1 MSSVRVFTALLFAAP
16 LFSAA
21 GGGATTIDNAGN
33 VWLTGQT
40 NGISTTAA
48 AFQKTAAFTVCGTE
62 DLSPFQPPDSIYCK
76 HAYLVKQDPSGKVLY
91 ATYLGGS
98 SQDGGTAISTDS
110 QGNVYVTGYTYSPDF
125 PVSAGVVQAK
135 NAGPLKPTVIT
146 ELGAPFGP
154 AYVLPGG
161 DIFVAKFASDGTLLF
176 STLLGGSGS
185 DVPSL
190 IGVDSSGGVYVS
202 GSTIS
207 TDFPLTAGA
216 MTHQAAAYFFTRL
229 NATGTALTYS
239 TYSAPSIL
247 AFDVDTQGRA
257 YLTGDFSP
265 PPSPVTGQPYV
276 TVVDTS
282 AGMVLTSALLS
293 AIAPKIAGAGAAI
306 AVNAAQ
312 DLFLV
317 VSPSPL
323 PANPYE
329 NAQSIHPL
337 GAGYFLELSA
347 DASRILAE
355 TDMGQTRFDSILLDT
370 SGNAY
375 AFGRGTG
382 AIPATAAQL
391 LALPCSQDGGTFV
404 LESNPGGSIVGATY
418 FRQGNDTA
426 LSIPSPG
433 HILLYRIQSYATVP
447 LDLSLQPAA
456 NFGCLRNLA
465 SNAVGPGIAPGELI
479 MIAGVG
485 LGPAQGIGA
494 VPNGAGQYPTSLG
507 GVQVL
512 FNSKPVPLLFVQAN
526 EIHAVAPFSLPD
538 PSVVQ
543 VQYGAQ
549 SVPPLDVSASIFAP
563 GIFTV
568 NGQGAIIDQDGTVN
582 TPANP
587 ARLGSIVSVYAI
599 GTGSLK
605 TPLADGQLTPIPPPF
620 ILTAIASPQVTFAGL
635 AGTTVW
641 SGSAPGLVAG
651 VTQINVQLPA
661 ALPSGTAFGAV
672 PVILNAMGALSP
684 PVFISV
690 QP

>member
-1 MSSVRVFTALLFAAP
+1 MSSVRVFAALLFAAP
-16 LFSAA
+16 LFPAA
-21 GGGATTIDNAGN
+21 GGGATAIDSAGN
-33 VWLTGQT
+33 VWLTGQS
-40 NGISTTAA
+40 NSIPTTAT
-48 AFQKTAAFTVCGTE
+48 AFQKTAASTVCATE
-62 DLSPFQPPDSIYCK
+62 DLSPFQPPDPIYCK
-76 HAYLVKQDPSGKVLY
+76 HAYLMEQDPSGKVLY

-98 SQDGGTAISTDS
+98 SQDGGTAITTDS
-110 QGNVYVTGYTYSPDF
+110 QGNVYVTGYTYSADF
-125 PVSAGVVQAK
+125 PVTAGVVQPR
-135 NAGPLKPTVIT
+135 NAGPLKPTVVT

-161 DIFVAKFASDGTLLF
+161 DTFVAKFASDGTLLF
-176 STLLGGSGS
+176 STLLGGSSS

-190 IGVDSSGGVYVS
+190 IAVDASGGVSVS

-216 MTHQAAAYFFTRL
+216 MTHQAAPYFFTRL
-229 NATGTALTYS
+229 NGTGTALTYS

-257 YLTGDFSP
+257 YLTGDFSS

-282 AGMVLTSALLS
+282 AGMVLSSVLLP

-312 DLFLV
+312 DLFLA
-317 VSPSPL
+317 VSPAPL

-329 NAQSIHPL
+329 NELSIHPL

-355 TDMGQTRFDSILLDT
+355 TDMGQTRFDSILLDA

-382 AIPATAAQL
+382 AIPATASQL
-391 LALPCSQDGGTFV
+391 LALPCSPDGGAFV
-404 LESNPGGSIVGATY
+404 LESNPGGGIVAATY
-418 FRQGNDTA
+418 FRQGDDTA
-426 LSIPSPG
+426 LSIASPG
-433 HILLYRIQSYATVP
+433 RILFYRTQSSATVP
-447 LDLSLQPAA
+447 LDLTLQPAA
-456 NFGCLRNLA
+456 NFGCPRNLA
-465 SNAVGPGIAPGELI
+465 SNAVGPGIAPGELL
-479 MIAGVG
+479 MIAGAG
-485 LGPAQGIGA
+485 LGPAQGIA
-494 VPNGAGQYPTSLG
+494 AAPNAAGQYPTSLG

-512 FNSKPVPLLFVQAN
+512 FNSKPAPLLFVQAN
-526 EIHAVAPFSLPD
+526 EIHTVAPFSLPEI
-538 PSVVQ
+538 SVVQ

-549 SVPPLDVSASIFAP
+549 SVPLLDVPFSTVAP

-587 ARLGSIVSVYAI
+587 ARLGSIVSVYAT

-605 TPLADGQLTPIPPPF
+605 TPLADGQLAPIPPPY
-620 ILTAIASPQVTFAGL
+620 ILTQIASPQVTFAGL

-661 ALPSGTAFGAV
+661 ALPSGTALGAV
-672 PVILNAMGALSP
+672 PVLNALGALSA
-684 PVFISV
+684 PVLISV